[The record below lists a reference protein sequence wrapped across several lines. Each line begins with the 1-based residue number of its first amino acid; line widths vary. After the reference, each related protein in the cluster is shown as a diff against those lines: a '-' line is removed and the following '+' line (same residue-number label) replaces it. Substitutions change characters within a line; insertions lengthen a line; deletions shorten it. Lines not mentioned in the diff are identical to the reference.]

1 MIIIRVCIR
10 EAGKRIQRVQEA
22 QNLHQHKN
30 TEDFLNVVPPD
41 ESHNDVREQVSRFV
55 EILACYVAMSD
66 PSKQRKWFKGQHGYD
81 LTTEVSSDD
90 IDNGDHQNAD
100 NCVTFE
106 R

>member
-1 MIIIRVCIR
+1 
-10 EAGKRIQRVQEA
+10 
-22 QNLHQHKN
+22 
-30 TEDFLNVVPPD
+30 
-41 ESHNDVREQVSRFV
+41 
-55 EILACYVAMSD
+55 MSD

-106 R
+106 RWKGHLLAQGFELSFDCGNLFLMTFILSLNDMSVFEFL